1 MLVRALFF
9 GAAMVTATAAKA
21 SNTCGLTHLN
31 LATLQNVAVMPVPPP
46 PDDTVRAENAANR
59 NLEVAIVAPE
69 AVVEAGVPSGGEI
82 LGYTRLRIVFTPCE
96 NEPLRQYGKESR
108 SAIER
113 FFVGKIDNHVL
124 KFDAQVDPIGVKAST
139 QLYSMLR
146 NSSKDGQSWTTDV
159 RNNDYLL
166 PYFRLDTS
174 SILTFSADFQS
185 EGSSKFDIGSSI
197 LDIVEQG
204 SKLITPTA
212 ALITDE
218 NIGRFNDAARF
229 VDESLSK
236 LFYKR
241 VTETA
246 RQGIAIK
253 PTEDATQHLV
263 SVVLIDPDPTKT
275 YITTQRPGRVIGQWD
290 VYAERIRKSLFA
302 SVRNDAVDVTNLDPA
317 SVLNFKIGDKE
328 ILRDRLASSEA
339 ISKAAKAMAQASEA
353 NVGEPA
359 IGFCRLVA
367 MEAARV
373 GLAPHDMALA
383 AWAYLADQAMIETKH
398 KAAAVACQPIRYFP
412 REWHS

>member
-9 GAAMVTATAAKA
+9 GAAMVAATAAQA
-21 SNTCGLTHLN
+21 SNTCNLTHLN
-31 LATLQNVAVMPVPPP
+31 LATLQNVAVMPVPAP
-46 PDDTVRAENAANR
+46 PDDMAKGENAGDK
-59 NLEVAIVAPE
+59 NLEVALLTPE
-69 AVVEAGVPSGGEI
+69 ALVEAGVPSGGEI
-82 LGYTRLRIVFTPCE
+82 LGYTRLRIVFTSCE
-96 NEPLRQYGKESR
+96 TEPLRRYGQESR

-146 NSSKDGQSWTTDV
+146 NSSKDGQSWTTDI

-212 ALITDE
+212 VLITDE

-236 LFYKR
+236 LFYKK

-253 PTEDATQHLV
+253 PTEYATQHLV

-275 YITTQRPGRVIGQWD
+275 YITTQRPGRVVGQWD

-302 SVRNDAVDVTNLDPA
+302 SVDNDAVNIANLDPA

-339 ISKAAKAMAQASEA
+339 ISKAAKAMAQASET

-359 IGFCRLVA
+359 IGFCRLIA

-383 AWAYLADQAMIETKH
+383 AWAYLADQAMVENKH
-398 KAAAVACQPIRYFP
+398 KAAAAACQQVRYFP
-412 REWHS
+412 RESHN